1 MNECNVLKKFTR
13 KNAQKCWNGL
23 LLFREKV
30 LNVYVNK
37 QTFSIEFQSFDRYQT
52 NGKNDVRWPSGEWQ
66 LLF

>member
-37 QTFSIEFQSFDRYQT
+37 QTFSIEF
-52 NGKNDVRWPSGEWQ
+52 
-66 LLF
+66 